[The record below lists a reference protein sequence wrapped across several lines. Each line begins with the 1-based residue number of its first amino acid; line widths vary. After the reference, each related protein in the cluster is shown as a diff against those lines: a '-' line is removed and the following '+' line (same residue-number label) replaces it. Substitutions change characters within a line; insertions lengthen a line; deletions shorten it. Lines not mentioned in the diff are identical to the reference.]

1 MILVYVKCHRK
12 HETIRFICPPPRNL
26 CRYYLPSDQ
35 IRFLLRALE
44 LHFVYSCVFKF
55 PRDIIR
61 IYLGQEYPVD
71 NPCAVGGWL
80 VGGKVFEF
88 EFACLY
94 GWWCRVHYWYTSRY
108 VYFAISMNMRVFL
121 CTLHVSIYVFYQFG
135 LCCQMGNCMMFGNL

>member
-1 MILVYVKCHRK
+1 MSLLFTLRSNSV
-12 HETIRFICPPPRNL
+12 
-26 CRYYLPSDQ
+26 S
-35 IRFLLRALE
+35 LRASE

-71 NPCAVGGWL
+71 NPYAVGGWL

-94 GWWCRVHYWYTSRY
+94 GCGAEFVIGILAGMCILQYR
-108 VYFAISMNMRVFL
+108 
-121 CTLHVSIYVFYQFG
+121 
-135 LCCQMGNCMMFGNL
+135 